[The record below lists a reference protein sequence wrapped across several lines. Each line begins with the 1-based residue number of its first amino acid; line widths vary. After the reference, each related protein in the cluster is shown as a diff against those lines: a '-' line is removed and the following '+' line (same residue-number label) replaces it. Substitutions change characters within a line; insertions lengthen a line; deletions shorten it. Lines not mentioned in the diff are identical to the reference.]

1 MRPAPVRDGTFLLVH
16 TVWFVRL
23 VSWSGALAFVL
34 SLGYGLRAYVVDFSE
49 VAPPG
54 APWGG
59 AAAVNVLLFSVFALH
74 HSVMARTGVKR
85 LVVAATGEAL
95 ERPAYVW
102 LSSLLFLL
110 CCLAW
115 QPLPGVLYAWP
126 AGWTAV
132 PVAVQ
137 VAGAIVTAIAARRLD
152 VFALAGLRPSRD
164 VSHQPLETTGLY
176 GWVRHPIYFGWILL
190 VLGAPVMTATR
201 AAFAAISIAYLV
213 AAVPF
218 EERGLVSHYG
228 DTYRAYQRR
237 VRARL
242 VPGVY

>member
-1 MRPAPVRDGTFLLVH
+1 MH

-23 VSWSGALAFVL
+23 VSWTGALAFVV
-34 SLGYGLRAYVVDFSE
+34 SLGYGLRAYVIDFSE
-49 VAPPG
+49 VSSPGSSWG
-54 APWGG
+54 AP
-59 AAAVNVLLFSVFALH
+59 ALVNVLLFSIFALH
-74 HSVMARTGVKR
+74 HSVLARPGVKR
-85 LVVAATGEAL
+85 LVVAVTGETL

-102 LSSLLFLL
+102 LSSVLFLV

-126 AGWTAV
+126 AGWAAV
-132 PVAVQ
+132 PLGIQ
-137 VAGAIVTAIAARRLD
+137 LAGAIITALAARRLD
-152 VFALAGLRPSRD
+152 VFALAGLRPPRD
-164 VSHQPLETTGLY
+164 ASQQPLETTGLY

-190 VLGAPVMTATR
+190 VLGAPVMTTTR

-218 EERGLVSHYG
+218 EERSLVSQYG
-228 DTYRAYQRR
+228 EAYRAYTRR

-242 VPGVY
+242 VPGLY